1 MPPLTVAQR
10 NAKLLRQTTHN
21 RVALVDALLK
31 SRTHIENAILK
42 AAKDKRFATV
52 RRIREGVYKDIQAEY
67 VAMQGNLDK
76 WNNAAVKDTAKVYH
90 GLAAADLLL
99 TDKDKSVIGF
109 TRFSKRHMEDY
120 FERISPFNADKLA
133 AVNVSLNPQLTK
145 MATQDVKALQN
156 AVVDVFRETKVAGLT
171 SAERWTML
179 QTKVLDYAD
188 NPDSWKFI
196 DKAGRKWKRGSY
208 FNMLNRTVSAQVA
221 NESYN
226 DTLTDEGRDLVQIQG
241 GLSSNSRDACVKWV
255 GRVVSLTGVTAGYP
269 TLQDYI
275 DDGGFHPNCV
285 HYTVYMSDQ
294 FEKSK
299 AIIDEQKGV
308 PAPTVKKSRSKPVV
322 KMKNADKPKA

>member
-31 SRTHIENAILK
+31 SRTHIENAMLR

-67 VAMQGNLDK
+67 VSMQGDLDK
-76 WNNAAVKDTAKVYH
+76 WNNAAVKGTAKMYH

-109 TRFSKRHMEDY
+109 TKFSRKHMDDY
-120 FERISPFNADKLA
+120 FERISPFNASKLA
-133 AVNVSLNPQLTK
+133 AVNVGLNPQLNR
-145 MATQDVKALQN
+145 MAQTDIRALQN
-156 AVVDVFRETKVAGLT
+156 AVVDAFRESKVAGLT
-171 SAERWTML
+171 SVERWNMIQGNIL
-179 QTKVLDYAD
+179 KYAD
-188 NPDSWKFI
+188 NPESWKFI
-196 DKAGRKWKRGSY
+196 DKAGRKWRRGNY
-208 FNMLNRTVSAQVA
+208 FNMVNRTVSARVA
-221 NESYN
+221 SDAYN

-255 GRVVSLTGVTAGYP
+255 GRIVSLTGATSGYP
-269 TLQDYI
+269 TLQEYI
-275 DDGGFHPNCV
+275 DDGGFGPNCV

-294 FEKSK
+294 FEASRKV
-299 AIIDEQKGV
+299 IEEQKGRPS
-308 PAPTVKKSRSKPVV
+308 PAVTHPRTKPVI
-322 KMKNADKPKA
+322 KMKNADKPKP